1 MSMLNSGGFTD
12 ALRAAAGRWKDR
24 LAYLAVCGLVAVLY
38 LTGSLDFAER
48 QLTDLKFQVLSR
60 PASGEIVLVEMDA
73 QSLEKIGVWP
83 WPRRL
88 HAEVLDRLMA
98 AGASRVAFDV
108 DFSASASPA
117 DDARF
122 AAALSRAKGRAAL
135 PVFTQRASNLQR
147 GTKLVD
153 ALPQKAFRAD
163 AALAAMN
170 IYPSPDGLVRNLYL
184 KDEIGGRRYAT
195 LAALLAGETAESAP
209 AFSIDFAID
218 PDSVPRLSFDDVLHG
233 RFDRSIVAGKQ
244 VVIGSTAAE
253 LGDHFVVPTHV
264 LIPGP
269 LVHILGADSLI
280 QGRALASLSLLPVLL
295 LAALAIGLSMWAFE
309 RMTAWQAALFALAA
323 AAAILAG
330 SIAIQSGFAVL
341 ADAVPL
347 VLSVFL
353 SLIAALFNRIDKQS
367 MRLMFQSLDL
377 RRKNEM
383 MRNLVDGSTVGIVT
397 IAGDGRIETS
407 NAAAADMFGYRRND
421 LVGMR
426 FDRLIPGL
434 ARLSESGRREYLANR
449 ADGGEFPV
457 EMTANAVGDQSVFV
471 AFVSDITLRMEQERL
486 LKHQAEHDA
495 LTGLPNRVKLSRDLS
510 SDLATAATAQQNVAV
525 FLLDLDGF
533 KDVNDTLGHDFG
545 DRLLQEISRRL
556 SALMPQGS
564 TLSRFGGDEFVFFVS
579 PVDGV
584 SEVEAFGRSVLDR
597 LKQPIQVDSISLEIT
612 GSVGAAIYP
621 YDGATAEELI
631 QRADIAMYSAK
642 RERSGYARYWA
653 EGDIHSVRN
662 LTLTGD
668 LRQAIENDGLELAFQ
683 PKIDL
688 KAAVAI
694 GVEALCRWKHPV
706 HGFVS
711 PDEFIGHAEQSGL
724 IMPLTQWVLDK
735 AIETG
740 AMWRECGRDLS
751 VAVNLSAR
759 LLHHETIFEAVCEA
773 LEKWR
778 YPADRLTLEVTET
791 ALLVNP
797 AHAMEMIGRF
807 SALGIKVSIDDF
819 GTGYSSLSYLATLK
833 ADELKIDKS
842 FVFGMLDDSNN
853 GTIVKSVISMAHDLG
868 LRVVAEGVETAE
880 VMEAL
885 RLSGCDIGQGY
896 FFGKP
901 LSFAEFENWYGL
913 SGWAAAAAQRNAD
926 VA

>member
-1 MSMLNSGGFTD
+1 
-12 ALRAAAGRWKDR
+12 
-24 LAYLAVCGLVAVLY
+24 
-38 LTGSLDFAER
+38 
-48 QLTDLKFQVLSR
+48 
-60 PASGEIVLVEMDA
+60 
-73 QSLEKIGVWP
+73 
-83 WPRRL
+83 
-88 HAEVLDRLMA
+88 
-98 AGASRVAFDV
+98 
-108 DFSASASPA
+108 
-117 DDARF
+117 
-122 AAALSRAKGRAAL
+122 
-135 PVFTQRASNLQR
+135 
-147 GTKLVD
+147 
-153 ALPQKAFRAD
+153 
-163 AALAAMN
+163 
-170 IYPSPDGLVRNLYL
+170 
-184 KDEIGGRRYAT
+184 
-195 LAALLAGETAESAP
+195 
-209 AFSIDFAID
+209 
-218 PDSVPRLSFDDVLHG
+218 
-233 RFDRSIVAGKQ
+233 
-244 VVIGSTAAE
+244 
-253 LGDHFVVPTHV
+253 
-264 LIPGP
+264 
-269 LVHILGADSLI
+269 
-280 QGRALASLSLLPVLL
+280 
-295 LAALAIGLSMWAFE
+295 
-309 RMTAWQAALFALAA
+309 
-323 AAAILAG
+323 
-330 SIAIQSGFAVL
+330 
-341 ADAVPL
+341 
-347 VLSVFL
+347 
-353 SLIAALFNRIDKQS
+353 
-367 MRLMFQSLDL
+367 
-377 RRKNEM
+377 
-383 MRNLVDGSTVGIVT
+383 
-397 IAGDGRIETS
+397 
-407 NAAAADMFGYRRND
+407 
-421 LVGMR
+421 
-426 FDRLIPGL
+426 
-434 ARLSESGRREYLANR
+434 
-449 ADGGEFPV
+449 
-457 EMTANAVGDQSVFV
+457 
-471 AFVSDITLRMEQERL
+471 
-486 LKHQAEHDA
+486 
-495 LTGLPNRVKLSRDLS
+495 
-510 SDLATAATAQQNVAV
+510 QQNVAV

-556 SALMPQGS
+556 SGLMPEGS

-597 LKQPIQVDSISLEIT
+597 LKQPIQVESISLEIT

-706 HGFVS
+706 HGFVP

-740 AMWRECGRDLS
+740 AIWRECGRDLS

-896 FFGKP
+896 YFGKP

-913 SGWAAAAAQRNAD
+913 SGWAPAAAGRDAD